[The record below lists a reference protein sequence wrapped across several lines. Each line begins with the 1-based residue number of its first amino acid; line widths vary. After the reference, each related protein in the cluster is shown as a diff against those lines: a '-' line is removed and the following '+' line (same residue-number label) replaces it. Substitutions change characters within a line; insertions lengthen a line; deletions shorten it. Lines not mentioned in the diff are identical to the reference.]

1 MQILEQRPLLF
12 LCAPACH
19 PVSACCAAAAEAW
32 STHLQVLRMPLFQL
46 PQLITQLVNAQVAIN
61 RLSEFLAAEQ
71 KPPEE
76 LLEPAAKGTV
86 REDTSLASSSG
97 LCCASQC
104 SRYLVPPHLRAS
116 QLCSASH
123 W

>member
-1 MQILEQRPLLF
+1 MQVTLSVPAMHQLLRH
-12 LCAPACH
+12 L
-19 PVSACCAAAAEAW
+19 
-32 STHLQVLRMPLFQL
+32 STCLQVLRMPLFQL

-86 REDTSLASSSG
+86 
-97 LCCASQC
+97 
-104 SRYLVPPHLRAS
+104 P
-116 QLCSASH
+116 
-123 W
+123 